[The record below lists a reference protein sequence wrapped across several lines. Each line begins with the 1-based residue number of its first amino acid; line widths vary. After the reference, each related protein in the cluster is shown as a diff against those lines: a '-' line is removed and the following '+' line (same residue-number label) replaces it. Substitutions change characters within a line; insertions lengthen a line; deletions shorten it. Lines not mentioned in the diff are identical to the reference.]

1 MSHIAKRLVSAAAS
15 ALVVSLVSSAANAQ
29 IDVFVPPSLQYL
41 YTETTISTYTFNSSM
56 ILNSIDFGTK
66 GFSNLLSYKIG
77 NGEFQLVD
85 NSLLTTT
92 DANGFQRIYL
102 GELTVG
108 ANTVVKVKMA
118 GTDNNW
124 MGQPA
129 DWQTPNPASNV
140 SFNGSTYGT
149 SSIGHLTNSNLRVYN
164 PGSTVPGASVAP
176 EPGSIA
182 LLLTGGGA
190 LIGICIRRRRIAA

>member
-1 MSHIAKRLVSAAAS
+1 MFHIAKRLVSAAAS
-15 ALVVSLVSSAANAQ
+15 ALVVSLVSAAANAQ
-29 IDVFVPPSLQYL
+29 IDVHNTGVVNYL
-41 YTETTISTYTFNSSM
+41 YTETTISSYTFNNSM

-102 GELTVG
+102 GALTVE
-108 ANTVVKVKMA
+108 ANTVVQVKMA

-124 MGQPA
+124 MVQPSSV
-129 DWQTPNPASNV
+129 NSASKV
-140 SFNGSTYGT
+140 TFTGSTYGST
-149 SSIGHLTNSNLRVYN
+149 FISHLTNSNLRVYN
-164 PGSTVPGASVAP
+164 PGSIVPGASVAP

-190 LIGICIRRRRIAA
+190 LAGIALRRRRNAA